1 MPKLFRWLRY
11 LRQIN
16 EFAHHTA
23 ELAAIIKFLLS
34 PFLSPLLPF
43 FLSCP
48 CSLFL
53 APFPPPRGTTGE
65 NTGTNKRSACT
76 SCGHKCGLRYHGER
90 TAMALIVVNFRV
102 NRVRRTIN
110 YTSSEREASWDS
122 IFSRCWDSLF
132 FSGCH
137 KGRKVGD
144 YQLAIE
150 VPFFIFEFGKPW
162 VIHFFL
168 FYRIENHFL
177 LK

>member
-76 SCGHKCGLRYHGER
+76 SCGHKCGLRYHSER
-90 TAMALIVVNFRV
+90 TAMALIVVNFRAEWTAFDERLIIRRAREKLRGIRFFLV
-102 NRVRRTIN
+102 VETVYFFQVVTKVGKSETLPAGDRGAIFHFRVRETLG
-110 YTSSEREASWDS
+110 DS
-122 IFSRCWDSLF
+122 
-132 FSGCH
+132 
-137 KGRKVGD
+137 
-144 YQLAIE
+144 
-150 VPFFIFEFGKPW
+150 
-162 VIHFFL
+162 FL
-168 FYRIENHFL
+168 FIL
-177 LK
+177 